1 MRALFRRLSTTV
13 AVLVMIAAFA
23 VPALADDVSG
33 TYRILT
39 ATGKH
44 MIVTLIQ
51 HEDTIEGYYAGN
63 NGVAGRL
70 TGKIGSDY
78 NHITYTWVQRKGDS
92 YNDQTLSG
100 WGNMTFNNDMTVMK
114 TAWGYDGQGSAVGF
128 WTATLIN
135 P

>member
-1 MRALFRRLSTTV
+1 MHAVLRRLSSALA
-13 AVLVMIAAFA
+13 AVVIIAAVA
-23 VPALADDVSG
+23 LPALADDVSG
-33 TYRILT
+33 SYRIVT

-70 TGKIGSDY
+70 TAKIGSDY
-78 NHITYTWVQRKGDS
+78 SHITYTWVERQGDS
-92 YNDQTLSG
+92 ANTRTVSG
-100 WGNMTFNNDMTVMK
+100 WGNMTFNDAMTVMK
-114 TAWGYDGQGSAVGF
+114 TAWGHDGQQQAVGY